1 MSRVLSSGSDGG
13 LPSMIPCTRFPHD
26 GRLWVRLA
34 CLDEAGEPL
43 AGWFSVMRFSISQ
56 ADEMAVGLEPLVIQ
70 LERLI
75 AGRDASLRQQAVQMN
90 QLERQLSERNTK
102 LAELEETLRVT
113 YQSRSWRLTAPLRK
127 MKKWLS

>member
-1 MSRVLSSGSDGG
+1 
-13 LPSMIPCTRFPHD
+13 
-26 GRLWVRLA
+26 
-34 CLDEAGEPL
+34 
-43 AGWFSVMRFSISQ
+43 MRFSISQ

-75 AGRDASLRQQAVQMN
+75 AGRDASLRQQAAQMN

-127 MKKWLS
+127 MKKWLP